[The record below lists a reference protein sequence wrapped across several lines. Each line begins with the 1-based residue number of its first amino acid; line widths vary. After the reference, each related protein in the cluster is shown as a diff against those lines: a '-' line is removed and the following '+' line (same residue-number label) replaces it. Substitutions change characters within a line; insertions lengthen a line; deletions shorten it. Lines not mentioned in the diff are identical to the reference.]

1 MEVIDIIRDLA
12 IILII
17 AKVFGLIAKR
27 LGVPQVVGEI
37 IAGLL
42 IGPNIL
48 GLVSGSDYLN
58 VSAEIGVI
66 LLMFMAGLTTNLKEL
81 IRSGPMA
88 LVTACVGVFVPLVGG
103 TLLYSCFYG
112 FAAIGTE
119 EFFKALFM
127 GTILTAT
134 SVSITVETLKELGKL
149 DTRIG
154 TVITGAAIIDDVI
167 GIIVLTFVIGLKDS
181 SSSSVGGVLLDT
193 LLYIAFCATI
203 GVAIYFIFKKIDK
216 RAPHHR
222 RIPIMGLALC
232 LAMAY
237 IADHYFGVADITG
250 AYVAGI
256 LLCNLPDS
264 KYINEKMDVSSYM
277 FFGPIFFASI
287 GIKYVFDDIDAEL
300 ILFSVGFVLVGL
312 LTKIIGCGLT
322 AKAFKFKW
330 NDSIKVGVGMMTR
343 GEVAL
348 IVSQK
353 GLEVGLLDERYFT
366 AVIML
371 ILVSSLLT
379 PICLK
384 LLFKHD
390 EKKAALGGGS
400 DQPKLE
406 SQTESVNG

>member
-81 IRSGPMA
+81 IKSGPMA

-112 FAAIGTE
+112 FSAIGTE

-167 GIIVLTFVIGLKDS
+167 GIIVLTFVIGLKD
-181 SSSSVGGVLLDT
+181 
-193 LLYIAFCATI
+193 
-203 GVAIYFIFKKIDK
+203 
-216 RAPHHR
+216 
-222 RIPIMGLALC
+222 
-232 LAMAY
+232 
-237 IADHYFGVADITG
+237 
-250 AYVAGI
+250 
-256 LLCNLPDS
+256 
-264 KYINEKMDVSSYM
+264 
-277 FFGPIFFASI
+277 
-287 GIKYVFDDIDAEL
+287 
-300 ILFSVGFVLVGL
+300 
-312 LTKIIGCGLT
+312 
-322 AKAFKFKW
+322 
-330 NDSIKVGVGMMTR
+330 
-343 GEVAL
+343 
-348 IVSQK
+348 
-353 GLEVGLLDERYFT
+353 
-366 AVIML
+366 
-371 ILVSSLLT
+371 
-379 PICLK
+379 
-384 LLFKHD
+384 
-390 EKKAALGGGS
+390 
-400 DQPKLE
+400 
-406 SQTESVNG
+406 